1 MRWDTDRIDGEA
13 RRLKSYAKPILVIDA
28 AIAVG
33 TAKTSNAN
41 AAQRLGWHQ
50 LPVLGGRRCPND
62 IGATMHF

>member
-41 AAQRLGWHQ
+41 AAQRLG
-50 LPVLGGRRCPND
+50 
-62 IGATMHF
+62 